1 MVFMGACGL
10 FVDWLGGLECVSDS
24 ALGDDEALLVEVL
37 RMHDSSLEFHVS
49 KMTAQAE
56 LKKTI

>member
-1 MVFMGACGL
+1 MGACGL